1 VVRRHWWRAV
11 ATLTRLTGDLA
22 TAEDAV
28 QDACAAAL
36 ARWPAAG
43 VPANPEGWIVTV
55 ARHKAIDALRRENR
69 RSAREAEAVRRLA
82 DDEAAPPAGGAGVGA
97 GAAADDDL
105 GLVFLCCHP
114 AFDPAVRIALTLRAV
129 CGLTTAEIAAAFLLP
144 EPTVAKRLVRA
155 RAKIRDAAIP
165 FRPPPPAALP
175 ERLPA
180 VLRVIY
186 LVFTQGHL
194 APAGPDLVRDD
205 LCDAAVALA
214 RGLAA
219 RLPGEPEVAGLLAL
233 LLLTDARRR
242 ARTDAAG
249 DLVLLADQD
258 RSRWDAGKIAEGATL
273 LTVAAGAAGRPG
285 PYQLQA
291 AIAACHSCAPD
302 AAASD
307 WREIARLYGELLDC
321 EPSPVHA
328 ANRAVA
334 VAMSD
339 GPAAGLAALDAVA
352 DDPRL
357 RRWPQLHVARA
368 DCLRRLGRAGEA
380 ADAYRAA
387 LRLDPSLPEQRFIRR
402 RLAEVA
408 AP

>member
-1 VVRRHWWRAV
+1 VVRRLWWRAV
-11 ATLTRLTGDLA
+11 ATLTRLTGDLG

-36 ARWPAAG
+36 AQWPATG
-43 VPANPEGWIVTV
+43 VPVNPEGWIVAV
-55 ARHKAIDALRRENR
+55 ARHKAVDALRRESR
-69 RSAREAEAVRRLA
+69 RSTKEAEAVRRLA
-82 DDEAAPPAGGAGVGA
+82 DDRPPTPAGGADADA
-97 GAAADDDL
+97 GAADDDL
-105 GLVFLCCHP
+105 GLIFLCCHP

-180 VLRVIY
+180 VLRVVY

-194 APAGPDLVRDD
+194 ATGGDDLVRGG
-205 LCDAAVALA
+205 LCDTAVGLA
-214 RGLAA
+214 RALAA
-219 RLPGEPEVAGLLAL
+219 RLPGEPEVTGLLAL
-233 LLLTDARRR
+233 LLLTDARRP
-242 ARTDAAG
+242 ARTDADG
-249 DLVLLADQD
+249 DLVLLAEQD
-258 RSRWDAGKIAEGATL
+258 RTRWDASLIAEGEALVETAL
-273 LTVAAGAAGRPG
+273 AAGQPG
-285 PYQLQA
+285 PYQIQA

-302 AAASD
+302 PAATD
-307 WREIARLYGELLDC
+307 WRQIALLYAELLRH
-321 EPSPVHA
+321 EPSPVHE

-334 VAMSD
+334 VVMSE
-339 GPAAGLAALDAVA
+339 GPAAGLVVLDAVA
-352 DDPRL
+352 HDPRM

-368 DCLRRLGRAGEA
+368 DCLGRLGRAGEA

-387 LRLDPSLPEQRFIRR
+387 LQLEPSLPEQRFIRR
-402 RLAEVA
+402 RLAELG
-408 AP
+408 PP